1 MIEDSQV
8 VFLDTS
14 SLVKL
19 YVLEEDSHV
28 LVAHA
33 ANARELV
40 VSAIAEFEFLSAIG
54 RRSKDGELTAKQ
66 YEQLRSA
73 FYSDWSETFV
83 QQPLSD
89 TVLAEARLLLSTYR
103 LRTLDAFQL
112 ASAITYSTFNT
123 EKPIFLTADLALREV
138 AIREGFETSVAS

>member
-1 MIEDSQV
+1 MIAEAQAIL
-8 VFLDTS
+8 LDTS

-19 YVLEEDSHV
+19 YVLEHDSHTV
-28 LVAHA
+28 VAHA
-33 ANARELV
+33 ASARQLV
-40 VSAIAEFEFLSAIG
+40 VSALAEFEFLSAVG
-54 RRSKDGELTAKQ
+54 RRSKDGELTTSQ
-66 YEQLRSA
+66 YKQLRSA

-89 TVLAEARLLLSTYR
+89 SVYAEARLLLFTYR

-112 ASAITYSTFNT
+112 ASAFTYSTFNK

-138 AIREGFETSVAS
+138 ATREGFETSVSP